1 MLRPAL
7 PIRTEKVESETVY
20 FRVDL
25 IDKLMADGGPLR
37 GIDFTL
43 KDGKLNPLT
52 VIFTYLGNPA
62 QPALTLA
69 FHGGDI
75 ITDYNQHFLPTSR

>member
-1 MLRPAL
+1 MLRPPL
-7 PIRTEKVESETVY
+7 PIRTEKVESEAVY

-25 IDKLMADGGPLR
+25 IYKLMADSGPLR
-37 GIDFTL
+37 GINFTL

-62 QPALTLA
+62 QPAPA
-69 FHGGDI
+69 FAFDCGNI
-75 ITDYNQHFLPTSR
+75 ITDYN